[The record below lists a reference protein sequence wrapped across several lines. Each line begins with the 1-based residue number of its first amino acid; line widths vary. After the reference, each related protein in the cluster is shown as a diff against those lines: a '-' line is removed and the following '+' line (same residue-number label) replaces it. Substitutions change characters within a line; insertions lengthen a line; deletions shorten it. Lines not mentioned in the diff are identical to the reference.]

1 MIEITDTYKKFNERM
16 DVAYM
21 VGYCLGVI
29 KTCRDADPSKRE
41 IAKYFEEAE
50 KLWEEYK
57 NKDINIKKDDI

>member
-41 IAKYFEEAE
+41 IAKYFEEGE